1 MHNNVMIVDD
11 SKVSRMIIKK
21 IVSEI
26 APDATLIEAA
36 NSDEALEKLASND
49 IDAVVVDFHMP
60 GLNGLEL
67 AEKLKELRPTLDVT
81 MLTANI
87 QKEIKERADALGVGY
102 LTKPPKKD
110 ELQEFLAG

>member
-1 MHNNVMIVDD
+1 MHNTILIVDD

-36 NSDEALEKLASND
+36 NGDEALEKLAAD
-49 IDAVVVDFHMP
+49 PIEAIIVDYHMP
-60 GLNGLEL
+60 GMNGLEL
-67 AEKLKELRPTLDVT
+67 AEKLKELKPALAIT

-87 QKEIKERADALGVGY
+87 QKEINERADALGVGY
-102 LTKPPKKD
+102 LTKPPKKN
-110 ELQEFLAG
+110 ELQEFLEG